1 MSTTAYVA
9 LGSNLGDRQATL
21 DRAVLLLRAQPGVR
35 LKRVSSSYETAPV
48 GGPSGQAEYLNA
60 AAEIETDLAPEE
72 LLRRLLDIEQQLG
85 RIRGEPN
92 APRTLDLD
100 LLLYGDLARPSPNP
114 VLPHPRMNE
123 RRFVL
128 VPLAE
133 IAPNAIHPGLKVTI
147 QALLDQ
153 LPAEANPPR
162 KYEPAPAPRGARE
175 LAGLRALVTGS
186 TSGIGKAIALEFAKA
201 GASVIVHG
209 RRSMVATEQVAA
221 DLREH
226 HQVEAHALLA
236 DLRVPSECERLANAA
251 WDHWGGLDILVNNA
265 GADQLTTPAAE
276 WPFERKWAELVAVD
290 VTATMLLS
298 RTIGERMKSA
308 HGGVILTIGWD
319 QAETGMEGDSGQLFG
334 AAKGAVMAFTRA
346 LAASL
351 SPEVRVN
358 CLALG
363 WIKTAWGETA
373 GPAWQE
379 RVRRETLLQRWGV
392 PEDAAAAA
400 RWLSSPAA
408 AFITGQTM
416 RINGGAVR

>member
-1 MSTTAYVA
+1 MSVTAYVA
-9 LGSNLGDRQATL
+9 LGSNLGDRQVTL
-21 DRAVLLLRAQPGVR
+21 DRAVLLLRAQTGLRVR
-35 LKRVSSSYETAPV
+35 RVSSYYETVPM
-48 GGPSGQAEYLNA
+48 GGPSGQGEYLNGA
-60 AAEIETDLAPEE
+60 VEIETDLAPEE
-72 LLRRLLDIEQQLG
+72 LLRRLLDIERQLG
-85 RIRGEPN
+85 RIRGESN

-100 LLLYGDLARPSPNP
+100 LLLYGDLARSSPDP
-114 VLPHPRMNE
+114 VLPHPRMHE

-133 IAPNAIHPGLKVTI
+133 IAPNAIHPGLKATV
-147 QALLDQ
+147 QGLLDR
-153 LPAEANPPR
+153 LPPEANSPR
-162 KYEPAPAPRGARE
+162 KYEPAPFAHGGRE
-175 LAGLRALVTGS
+175 LVGKRALVTGS
-186 TSGIGKAIALEFAKA
+186 TSGIGKAIAVEFAKA

-209 RRSMVATEQVAA
+209 RRSMGATEQVAA

-226 HQVEAHALLA
+226 YQVETHALLA
-236 DLRVPSECERLANAA
+236 DLRVPSECGRLASAA
-251 WDHWGGLDILVNNA
+251 WDHWGGLDILICNA
-265 GADQLTTPAAE
+265 GADLLTTEAAT
-276 WPFERKWAELVAVD
+276 WKFERKWAELVAVD

-298 RTIGERMKSA
+298 RAIGERMKQA

-334 AAKGAVMAFTRA
+334 AAKGAVMAFTRS
-346 LAASL
+346 LAVSL
-351 SPEVRVN
+351 APEVRVN

-379 RVRRETLLQRWGV
+379 RVRSETLLQRWGL
-392 PEDAAAAA
+392 PEDVAAAA

-408 AFITGQTM
+408 AFITGQTI